1 MTGARRQ
8 GGSGRWETLLARPL
22 LLPPSALL
30 TFSLRRLAR
39 ACPEAFARLGEHA
52 EQLYLIAPTEL
63 PLAFCLR
70 PAGASGDIWLVPARD
85 APEAAVRIRGALP
98 DLLGLFDGTLDADSA
113 FFSRRIQV
121 EGDTSAV
128 VALHNALEAAD
139 LTLADL
145 IGAPKLTR
153 DLVNRGL
160 AWTTQR
166 WRSA

>member
-1 MTGARRQ
+1 MAGTRRQ
-8 GGSGRWETLLARPL
+8 GGKVRWETLLARPW

-39 ACPEAFARLGEHA
+39 AQPGAFARLGEYA
-52 EQLYLIAPTEL
+52 QRLYLIAPTDL

-70 PAGASGDIWLVPARD
+70 PAGVEGRIWVIAASD
-85 APEAAVRIRGALP
+85 APEAAVRVRGPLL
-98 DLLGLFDGTLDADSA
+98 DLLALFDGTLDADAA

-145 IGAPKLTR
+145 IGAPRPTR
-153 DLVNRGL
+153 DIVNRGL

-166 WRSA
+166 WRSV

>member
-1 MTGARRQ
+1 MPI
-8 GGSGRWETLLARPL
+8 LV
-22 LLPPSALL
+22 PPSALL

-39 ACPEAFARLGEHA
+39 AHPEAFARLGEYA
-52 EQLYLIAPTEL
+52 RSLYLIAPTDL
-63 PLAFCLR
+63 PLVFCLR
-70 PAGASGDIWLVPARD
+70 PAGVEGEIRLVSAKN
-85 APEAAVRIRGALP
+85 APEAAVRVRGPLL
-98 DLLGLFDGTLDADSA
+98 DLLQLFDGALDADAA

-121 EGDTSAV
+121 EGDTGAV

-145 IGAPKLTR
+145 IGAPRPAR
-153 DLVNRGL
+153 DFVNRGL

>member
-1 MTGARRQ
+1 MAGIRR
-8 GGSGRWETLLARPL
+8 RLDALLTRPL
-22 LLPPSALL
+22 LAPPSAFL

-39 ACPEAFARLGEHA
+39 SHAEAFARLGGHGES
-52 EQLYLIAPTEL
+52 LYLIAPTDL

-70 PAGASGDIWLVPARD
+70 PAGDKGEIQVVVAADM
-85 APEAAVRIRGALP
+85 PEAAVRVRGPLL
-98 DLLGLFDGTLDADSA
+98 DLLRLFDGTLDADAA

-145 IGAPKLTR
+145 IGAPRPAR
-153 DLVNRGL
+153 DFVNRSL
-160 AWTTQR
+160 HRTAQR

>member
-8 GGSGRWETLLARPL
+8 GGRGRWEALLARPL
-22 LLPPSALL
+22 LLPPSAFL

-39 ACPEAFARLGEHA
+39 AHPEAFARLGGYSKS
-52 EQLYLIAPTEL
+52 LYLIAPTDL
-63 PLAFCLR
+63 PLAFSLR
-70 PAGASGDIWLVPARD
+70 PAGMEGEIRLVVAKD
-85 APEAAVRIRGALP
+85 APEAAVRVRGPLL
-98 DLLGLFDGTLDADSA
+98 DLLQLFDGTLDADAA

-145 IGAPKLTR
+145 IGAPRPTR
-153 DLVNRGL
+153 DFINRGL
-160 AWTTQR
+160 AWTAQR

>member
-1 MTGARRQ
+1 MTGTRRQ
-8 GGSGRWETLLARPL
+8 GGGRRFETLLARPL
-22 LLPPSALL
+22 LLPPSAFL

-39 ACPEAFARLGEHA
+39 VHPEAFARLGEYGHR
-52 EQLYLIAPTEL
+52 LYLIAPTDL

-70 PAGASGDIWLVPARD
+70 PAPVDGEIRLVAAKD
-85 APEAAVRIRGALP
+85 APEAAVRVRGRIL
-98 DLLGLFDGTLDADSA
+98 DLLQLFDGTLDADAA

-145 IGAPKLTR
+145 VGAPKPTR
-153 DLVNRGL
+153 DFVNRGL
-160 AWTTQR
+160 AWTAHR

>member
-1 MTGARRQ
+1 MAGFRR
-8 GGSGRWETLLARPL
+8 RLDALLARPFL
-22 LLPPSALL
+22 APPSAFL

-39 ACPEAFARLGEHA
+39 SHPEAFERLGDHGER
-52 EQLYLIAPTEL
+52 LYLIAPSDL
-63 PLAFCLR
+63 PVAFCLR
-70 PAGASGDIWLVPARD
+70 PSGGSPEIRVVAANNAPA
-85 APEAAVRIRGALP
+85 AAVRVRGPLL
-98 DLLGLFDGTLDADSA
+98 DLLQLFDGTLDADAA

-145 IGAPKLTR
+145 VGAPRPAR
-153 DLVNRGL
+153 DFVNRSL
-160 AWTTQR
+160 HWTTQH

>member
-8 GGSGRWETLLARPL
+8 GGRSRWETLIARPI

-39 ACPEAFARLGEHA
+39 AHPEAFARLGEYA
-52 EQLYLIAPTEL
+52 RSLYLIAPTDL

-70 PAGASGDIWLVPARD
+70 PAGVEGEIRLVSAKN
-85 APEAAVRIRGALP
+85 APEAAVRVRGPLL
-98 DLLGLFDGTLDADSA
+98 DLLQLFDGALDADAA
-113 FFSRRIQV
+113 FFSRRIHV

-145 IGAPKLTR
+145 IGAPRPAR
-153 DLVNRGL
+153 DVVNRGL

>member
-1 MTGARRQ
+1 MAGTRRQ
-8 GGSGRWETLLARPL
+8 GGKGRWEALIARPL
-22 LLPPSALL
+22 LLPPSAFL

-39 ACPEAFARLGEHA
+39 ACPEAFARLGEYG
-52 EQLYLIAPTEL
+52 QRLYLITPTDL

-70 PAGASGDIWLVPARD
+70 PSGTQGEIRVIAAGE
-85 APEAAVRIRGALP
+85 APDAAVRVRGPLL
-98 DLLGLFDGTLDADSA
+98 DLLQLFDGTLDADAA

-145 IGAPKLTR
+145 IGAPRPTR
-153 DLVNRGL
+153 DIINRGL
-160 AWTTQR
+160 SWTTQR